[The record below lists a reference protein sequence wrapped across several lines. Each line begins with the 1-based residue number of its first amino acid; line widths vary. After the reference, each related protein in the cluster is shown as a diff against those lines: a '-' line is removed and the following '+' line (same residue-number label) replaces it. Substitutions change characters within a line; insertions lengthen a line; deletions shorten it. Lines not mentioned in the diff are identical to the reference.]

1 MSSKTKITA
10 TARRKEVSK
19 KYFRNCIIFLFSKK
33 FVVFFSK
40 GFTAL
45 CWGWW
50 AFWGCFLYGI
60 LGCVAG
66 CILPLPFCRCRF
78 AVAVLP
84 LPCSLAVCGGCFV
97 AIVVVFIVAVP
108 LLFGF
113 FPYCRHAEFISAY
126 CCLQYTGFGP

>member
-1 MSSKTKITA
+1 MSSKTKTTA

-19 KYFRNCIIFLFSKK
+19 KHFGNCLIFLFSKD
-33 FVVFFSK
+33 FVLFFNK
-40 GFTAL
+40 GFTTFCGVVL
-45 CWGWW
+45 VWECVLFLGVFCMG
-50 AFWGCFLYGI
+50 FWGG
-60 LGCVAG
+60 AG
-66 CILPLPFCRCRF
+66 CSCRCCF

-84 LPCSLAVCGGCFV
+84 LLCSLAVRGGCFV
-97 AIVVVFIVAVP
+97 AIVVVLVVAVP